1 MTTQTR
7 ETTTIRTRTTPA
19 PGQVT
24 PAGTDLPK
32 SGAAAIAGLPHR
44 RRFTRH
50 SPAGEVVLA
59 YLDAQAAKLSVL
71 DLAVRRDKPD
81 AVHQMRVTVRR
92 LRSTLQSFTSIL
104 SKAETEHVRAEL
116 KWLGGVLGAARDNE
130 VLADHLHA
138 GLTAVPMELVLGPAQ
153 ARVTAHFAPLDVST
167 RRAVLDALD
176 SKRYRELRAELS
188 RLLDSPPLTPGA
200 AEPAGKALPPAVG
213 RAYRRTRRRMRR
225 GRPCAPA
232 GQERDVA
239 LHETRK
245 AAKRARYAAEAT
257 RPALGKKSG
266 KEARRFA
273 RRMKQVQSALGAHQ
287 DAVIARTAAR
297 EIGVQ
302 SHLSGENAFSFGLL
316 HERAHRQAIACEN
329 QAQHAW
335 RRAQRSNSRGWLP
348 NVL

>member
-7 ETTTIRTRTTPA
+7 ETTTLTRAKAP
-19 PGQVT
+19 PGQVI
-24 PAGTDLPK
+24 PAGSDLPAHG
-32 SGAAAIAGLPHR
+32 SRSAHR

-50 SPAGEVVLA
+50 SPAGEVVLG
-59 YLDAQAAKLSVL
+59 YLDTQAAKLSVL

-92 LRSTLQSFTSIL
+92 LRSALQSFTAIV
-104 SKAETEHVRAEL
+104 SKAETGHLRTEL
-116 KWLGGVLGAARDNE
+116 KWLGGVLGTARDNE

-138 GLTAVPMELVLGPAQ
+138 GLKAVPTELVLGPAQ
-153 ARVTAHFAPLDVST
+153 ARVTAHFAPLEASS

-176 SKRYRELRAELS
+176 SERYRALRAELG

-200 AEPAGKALPPAVG
+200 AEPAGKALPLAVG
-213 RAYRRTRRRMRR
+213 RAYRRTRRRMHR
-225 GRPCAPA
+225 ADHTPA
-232 GQERDVA
+232 GQARDVA

-257 RPALGKKSG
+257 RPALGKKDG
-266 KEARRFA
+266 RKARRFA
-273 RRMKQVQSALGAHQ
+273 RRMKHVQSALGAHQ
-287 DAVIARTAAR
+287 DAVIARATAR

-302 SHLSGENAFSFGLL
+302 AHLAGENAFSFGLL
-316 HERAHRQAIACEN
+316 HERAHHQAIACED

-335 RRAQRSNSRGWLP
+335 RRARRRKSRSWLP
-348 NVL
+348 KS